1 MAAAA
6 KITKAFIN
14 VTEAP
19 LMGLIT
25 TVNISMNPFDKRS
38 VRAKFVIWNFIVCY
52 RRSLYAYFTSRTIKE
67 QNTKFKVIS
76 TLHDTNAAPI
86 LEVTYQD
93 NSKKIFDTTQHNS
106 SVLLEMHKHNLALDR
121 KGVQIPND
129 YDS

>member
-38 VRAKFVIWNFIVCY
+38 VRAKFVIWNFIFVIVGVCMRTLRVERLRSKIQSLRLFPRCMIRM
-52 RRSLYAYFTSRTIKE
+52 RRRF
-67 QNTKFKVIS
+67 
-76 TLHDTNAAPI
+76 
-86 LEVTYQD
+86 
-93 NSKKIFDTTQHNS
+93 
-106 SVLLEMHKHNLALDR
+106 
-121 KGVQIPND
+121 
-129 YDS
+129 